1 MKAAGVADD
10 DDNDD
15 YKLSSY
21 VTLIIIKRKKT
32 TKHNGDNACK
42 QEVSRSRWMG
52 DGGKGRAVDKNLPTK
67 RASLRERC
75 LLFGARRERCHCCMK
90 ERQRA
95 KERDLFAVGNAVAKP
110 ESALT
115 VLPVCG
121 RA

>member
-10 DDNDD
+10 DDNDY

-75 LLFGARRERCHCCMK
+75 SKRALPLLHERETESERERLICSWQC
-90 ERQRA
+90 R
-95 KERDLFAVGNAVAKP
+95 
-110 ESALT
+110 S
-115 VLPVCG
+115 
-121 RA
+121 